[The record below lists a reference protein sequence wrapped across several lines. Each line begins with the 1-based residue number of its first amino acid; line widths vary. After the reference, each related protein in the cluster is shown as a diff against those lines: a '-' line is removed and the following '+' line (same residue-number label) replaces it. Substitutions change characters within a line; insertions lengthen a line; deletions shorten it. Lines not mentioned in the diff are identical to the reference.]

1 MNEHWFILLSLLGHS
16 VPRYLLAHHSALLPV
31 ARRCNVLSSAPGQCF
46 NFGDDAVVCQVAR
59 MKDPSQNKNIPSI
72 NNDDV
77 ILNGHSFD
85 DDNPF
90 AEYMW
95 MENEEE
101 FNRQI
106 VEELWEEEFIERCFQ
121 EMLEEEEEHEWFI
134 PARDLPQ
141 TIGQIQDQLSGLMI
155 NSSGSLENIVGRRH
169 RKPSEILE
177 NYRLEAI

>member
-1 MNEHWFILLSLLGHS
+1 
-16 VPRYLLAHHSALLPV
+16 
-31 ARRCNVLSSAPGQCF
+31 
-46 NFGDDAVVCQVAR
+46 

-101 FNRQI
+101 FNRQVTTAVDVSI
-106 VEELWEEEFIERCFQ
+106 
-121 EMLEEEEEHEWFI
+121 
-134 PARDLPQ
+134 
-141 TIGQIQDQLSGLMI
+141 LSDATETC
-155 NSSGSLENIVGRRH
+155 SSNCNLLSVRM
-169 RKPSEILE
+169 
-177 NYRLEAI
+177 